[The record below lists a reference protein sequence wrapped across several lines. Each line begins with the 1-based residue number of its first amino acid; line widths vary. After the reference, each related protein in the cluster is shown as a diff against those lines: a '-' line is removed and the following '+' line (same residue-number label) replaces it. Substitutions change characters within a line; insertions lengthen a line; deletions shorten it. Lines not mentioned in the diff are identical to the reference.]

1 MSMGDLFLNR
11 MKTAKKV
18 TGYQL
23 AYIIFETMRIL
34 TKYCIIREIH
44 INILK
49 IHIHSEREYD
59 LMEEEKRYVFT

>member
-1 MSMGDLFLNR
+1 MILEQDENS
-11 MKTAKKV
+11 KKV

-49 IHIHSEREYD
+49 IHVHEPVLS
-59 LMEEEKRYVFT
+59 

>member
-1 MSMGDLFLNR
+1 MSKGDLFLNR

-34 TKYCIIREIH
+34 IKYCIIREIH

-49 IHIHSEREYD
+49 KRHVHSDRF
-59 LMEEEKRYVFT
+59 LS

>member
-1 MSMGDLFLNR
+1 MILEQDENS
-11 MKTAKKV
+11 KKV

-44 INILK
+44 INILRNLNETVRQK
-49 IHIHSEREYD
+49 IVAVNRKS
-59 LMEEEKRYVFT
+59 